1 MVRLLFWLR
10 FCCLILASLW
20 IVRFSEQVPV
30 ELPLLMD
37 YDGKV
42 STDWKIYVYPSRYLV
57 DHQGNYATHTW
68 EHSNG
73 IQRKL

>member
-1 MVRLLFWLR
+1 MVRLLFSVR
-10 FCCLILASLW
+10 PCGLILAALW
-20 IVRFSEQVPV
+20 IVRFSEQVPM

-37 YDGKV
+37 DDGKV
-42 STDWKIYVYPSRYLV
+42 STDWKIYVYPSSYLV
-57 DHQGNYATHTW
+57 DHQGDYATLTW

>member
-1 MVRLLFWLR
+1 
-10 FCCLILASLW
+10 
-20 IVRFSEQVPV
+20 
-30 ELPLLMD
+30 MD

-42 STDWKIYVYPSRYLV
+42 STDWKIYVYPSSYLV
-57 DHQGNYATHTW
+57 DHQGDYATLTW